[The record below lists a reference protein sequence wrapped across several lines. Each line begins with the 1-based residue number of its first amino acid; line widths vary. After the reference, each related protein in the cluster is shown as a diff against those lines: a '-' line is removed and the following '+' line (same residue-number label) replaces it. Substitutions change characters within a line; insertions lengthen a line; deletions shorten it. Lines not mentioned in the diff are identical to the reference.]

1 MLGKEH
7 ILSTLAIA
15 ISFMVIIIF
24 QKFYHLAS
32 ILSYNQIIVYVFSLP
47 SIAYL
52 YLFLFFIGMM
62 IASTA
67 PDVDVEEPLTAL
79 RRKGK
84 LSTLWFNLIK
94 YIAYTPT
101 ALFLSIFKKNEVG
114 HRKIFHS
121 IFGAIFYSIAIV
133 IIFIIFIGIL
143 LFAIGFI
150 HNPSTSENAITSN
163 TIGTI
168 YYYFTSS
175 ELILKYFWNYVL
187 AFLIGSALGF
197 LSHLYEDSTT
207 VSGIAYFPMITSL
220 GLKGRLRTGNKE
232 FYEQRDVHFL
242 GKSKFGMYM
251 FWLYNLLF
259 IYIYFNYGLYLISLK
274 STIIIYV
281 IFSFIFLLIT
291 CGMRPAKI
299 TR

>member
-7 ILSTLAIA
+7 ILSTLSIA
-15 ISFMVIIIF
+15 LSLIVIIIF
-24 QKFYHLAS
+24 QKFYHLTA
-32 ILSYNQIIVYVFSLP
+32 ILPFNDIILRIFSLP
-47 SIAYL
+47 PIDYA

-79 RRKGK
+79 RRKSK

-101 ALFLSIFKKNEVG
+101 AIFLSFFKKNEVG

-133 IIFIIFIGIL
+133 IIFMIFISIIL
-143 LFAIGFI
+143 FGVRSM
-150 HNPSTSENAITSN
+150 HNPSMSENSITTN

-187 AFLIGSALGF
+187 AFLIGSGLGF

-207 VSGIAYFPMITSL
+207 VSGIAYLPMITNL
-220 GLKGRLRTGNKE
+220 GLKGRLRTGSKE
-232 FYEQRDVHFL
+232 FYEQRNVHFL

-251 FWLYNLLF
+251 FWVYNLVFL
-259 IYIYFNYGLYLISLK
+259 YLYFKYGLYLLSL
-274 STIIIYV
+274 SQIIIIYML
-281 IFSFIFLLIT
+281 FSFFFLFIT
-291 CGMRPAKI
+291 CGMKPAKI
-299 TR
+299 IA

>member
-84 LSTLWFNLIK
+84 LSTIWFNLIK

-133 IIFIIFIGIL
+133 IIFIIFIGII
-143 LFAIGFI
+143 LFSIGII

-220 GLKGRLRTGNKE
+220 GLKGRLRTGSKE
-232 FYEQRDVHFL
+232 FYEQRNVHFL

-259 IYIYFNYGLYLISLK
+259 IYVYFNYGLYLISLK

-291 CGMRPAKI
+291 CGLRPAKI
-299 TR
+299 RM

>member
-15 ISFMVIIIF
+15 ISFIVIIIF
-24 QKFYHLAS
+24 QKFYHIAS
-32 ILSYNQIIVYVFSLP
+32 ILSYNQIITYALSLP
-47 SIAYL
+47 AIDYL

-84 LSTLWFNLIK
+84 LSTIWFNLIK

-133 IIFIIFIGIL
+133 IIFIIFITII
-143 LFAIGFI
+143 LFAIGTI
-150 HNPSTSENAITSN
+150 HNPSMSENAITTN

-175 ELILKYFWNYVL
+175 EVILKYFWNYVL
-187 AFLIGSALGF
+187 AFLIGSVLGF

-207 VSGIAYFPMITSL
+207 VSGITYLPMITSL
-220 GLKGRLRTGNKE
+220 GLKGRLRTGSKD
-232 FYEQRDVHFL
+232 FYKQRNIHFL
-242 GKSKFGMYM
+242 GKSKFGMYI
-251 FWLYNLLF
+251 FWVYNLLF
-259 IYIYFNYGLYLISLK
+259 IYIYFNYGLYLISLENI
-274 STIIIYV
+274 IIIYV